1 MAGTG
6 KTTIAYTLC
15 RQLDENQR
23 LAASFFCSRAF
34 PECRNTKLIIPTIAY
49 QLARFSHPFK
59 LALLD
64 VLDEDPDV
72 HTCLPHAQFT
82 ALIVKPLTK
91 SRDSLPLDIVVV
103 VDALDECDDKD
114 GTRCILEI
122 LLTQALGLPIKFFLS
137 SRPEPA
143 IRDEM
148 SKPAADQASSRLVLH
163 ELEKNNVQM
172 DIKTYMKA
180 ALAMVSPTNQQIAT
194 LVERSGILFIYAATV
209 VRFIAHDGFRQ
220 NPQRRLGVVLN
231 MSSTS
236 KNQHKELDNLYTTI
250 LRAALDDSALEDV
263 EKEDMKQ
270 VLYTVLCAQ
279 EPLSIPHL
287 SRLLRLDSEYRV
299 DAALRPLRSVLHV
312 QEASKL
318 VTVLH
323 VSFVE
328 YMLDSTRSLGYHCDS
343 GLHNHVITKLCFE
356 CIQET
361 RPRFNICRLESSYVR
376 DDEVEDIEARV
387 TKAISA
393 ELFYSCQYWAT
404 HLTASK
410 GSTYLA
416 MPLENFLR
424 NHLLLWI
431 EVMNLKRCIH
441 KGPEALH
448 KALRWGQHLGCS
460 NDLLDL
466 AHDAWRFT
474 MTIALNLIRQSTPHI
489 YVSAL
494 VFWPR
499 SYPISKYY
507 AVRTN
512 NMIKLSGTTR
522 VGRQQ
527 SLLAKWKYDAPV
539 RSGAFSPGGNQLA
552 LSVGNEIHIVDAFS
566 GHKMFDPLIGHA
578 NHVDIL
584 SIVFSPDGTRIAS
597 GARDKT
603 VRIWDACSG
612 WPLLD
617 PFEHPEPVPSV
628 DFSPDGTSLVSGSE
642 DAVIRVWD
650 VQCGLLLGSYHGHTE
665 KVTSAK
671 YSPKGTCIV
680 SSSDDNTVCVWN
692 TQSGLLVL
700 GPLEGPSESVQ
711 SIAWSPDGT
720 HIAFGCDNATIC
732 TWGIRDG
739 QILLQQQYISGMDI
753 NSIEYSPDGACIA
766 ATTDNH
772 AFIIDGHNGQMIFS
786 LDLLEAHKDFISF
799 FRFSPDGTRAMSGSG
814 DRHVCVWDIYSQLLR
829 RRQHKHCIVEVPSF
843 EYSAAG
849 AHNTLGYNHET
860 QCVDAVKFWPG
871 ENRTSPDGIGGAL
884 NIWDSQGEQMA
895 LGPHMGNIDNAILAE
910 SCPEDTRAAS
920 DSTDTAIWVWDTCNG
935 QQTSELPKGHQDG
948 ITVVQFSPDGTNI
961 VSGSLDRTICIWDTG
976 NGRLILG
983 PLHGHTE
990 WVECVKVPT
999 HPTVDGLHRAPTT
1012 VLCAYGMLETGNWF
1026 LAH

>member
-1 MAGTG
+1 AVVDELVDCTQLYERVSTGNEEYASLQAQLEDLFKDMELHLSLGSSLAVTSSIKNLCRQEFLNQENRLKSLFLAPSARYHSFQSFEVKRGECTPGTRAEVFNHIYGWLHNNLPGFVYWLNGMAGTG

-448 KALRWGQHLGCS
+448 KALRWGQ
-460 NDLLDL
+460 
-466 AHDAWRFT
+466 DAR
-474 MTIALNLIRQSTPHI
+474 M
-489 YVSAL
+489 
-494 VFWPR
+494 
-499 SYPISKYY
+499 
-507 AVRTN
+507 
-512 NMIKLSGTTR
+512 
-522 VGRQQ
+522 
-527 SLLAKWKYDAPV
+527 
-539 RSGAFSPGGNQLA
+539 
-552 LSVGNEIHIVDAFS
+552 
-566 GHKMFDPLIGHA
+566 
-578 NHVDIL
+578 
-584 SIVFSPDGTRIAS
+584 
-597 GARDKT
+597 
-603 VRIWDACSG
+603 
-612 WPLLD
+612 
-617 PFEHPEPVPSV
+617 
-628 DFSPDGTSLVSGSE
+628 TSLIWLTTHG
-642 DAVIRVWD
+642 
-650 VQCGLLLGSYHGHTE
+650 GL
-665 KVTSAK
+665 
-671 YSPKGTCIV
+671 
-680 SSSDDNTVCVWN
+680 
-692 TQSGLLVL
+692 
-700 GPLEGPSESVQ
+700 
-711 SIAWSPDGT
+711 
-720 HIAFGCDNATIC
+720 
-732 TWGIRDG
+732 R
-739 QILLQQQYISGMDI
+739 
-753 NSIEYSPDGACIA
+753 
-766 ATTDNH
+766 
-772 AFIIDGHNGQMIFS
+772 
-786 LDLLEAHKDFISF
+786 
-799 FRFSPDGTRAMSGSG
+799 
-814 DRHVCVWDIYSQLLR
+814 
-829 RRQHKHCIVEVPSF
+829 
-843 EYSAAG
+843 
-849 AHNTLGYNHET
+849 
-860 QCVDAVKFWPG
+860 
-871 ENRTSPDGIGGAL
+871 
-884 NIWDSQGEQMA
+884 
-895 LGPHMGNIDNAILAE
+895 
-910 SCPEDTRAAS
+910 
-920 DSTDTAIWVWDTCNG
+920 
-935 QQTSELPKGHQDG
+935 
-948 ITVVQFSPDGTNI
+948 
-961 VSGSLDRTICIWDTG
+961 
-976 NGRLILG
+976 
-983 PLHGHTE
+983 
-990 WVECVKVPT
+990 
-999 HPTVDGLHRAPTT
+999 
-1012 VLCAYGMLETGNWF
+1012 
-1026 LAH
+1026 